1 MQKQKN
7 IKGDREMAKIFLTS
21 NGLSTEIIKH
31 EFITALKQLTNPKA
45 VIITTASPQKEKNKY
60 ASKTKNDLLQI
71 GLKQVDFLDVEV
83 EEAKKLKQYNIIY
96 INGGNP
102 FHLLYYIKKSGA
114 DTVISKLSKQN
125 AIIMGTSA
133 GALILGPHIE
143 VVNHFTPEM
152 NKIGMN
158 DFTALNIT
166 DKAIFPHY
174 DREDVF
180 QDNSGQS
187 IEDRIREFESNKHVS
202 IVRLQDN
209 QYILANG

>member
-1 MQKQKN
+1 
-7 IKGDREMAKIFLTS
+7 
-21 NGLSTEIIKH
+21 
-31 EFITALKQLTNPKA
+31 
-45 VIITTASPQKEKNKY
+45 
-60 ASKTKNDLLQI
+60 
-71 GLKQVDFLDVEV
+71 
-83 EEAKKLKQYNIIY
+83 
-96 INGGNP
+96 
-102 FHLLYYIKKSGA
+102 
-114 DTVISKLSKQN
+114 
-125 AIIMGTSA
+125 MGTSA

-166 DKAIFPHY
+166 NKAIFPHY

-187 IEDRIREFESNKHVS
+187 IEHRIREFESNKQVS

-209 QYILANG
+209 QYILVNR